1 MTHSFNF
8 GKVAVM
14 FGGASAERE
23 VSLNSGKA
31 VLAALRNQGIDAIEF
46 DPSVRPLTDLVLLK
60 VDRVFIA
67 LHGRGGEDGSM
78 QGALQSLSIPY
89 TGSKVLGSALAM
101 DKIRCKWL
109 WSQLGLP
116 TAEYHVVDAT
126 QPFDITMAEQYIKE
140 FQGQAMVKPALEG
153 SSVGMTKA
161 NSATDLVEG
170 VEHAFEF
177 DEHIL
182 IERYIEGNEYTVS
195 MLNGRALPSIRM
207 TTPRDF
213 YDYTAKYHAEGSTQ
227 YFCPSGLSAEAEQQI
242 AQIATRAFAAVDGF
256 GWGRIDFMQ
265 DLEGQFYLLEA
276 NTVPGMTASSLVPM
290 AASAAGLTFE
300 SLCIEILKTSL

>member
-1 MTHSFNF
+1 MTHSFDF

-23 VSLNSGKA
+23 VSLNSGRA
-31 VLAALRNQGIDAIEF
+31 VFTALKNQGIDVIEF
-46 DPSVRPLTDLVLLK
+46 DPSKRPLTDLILLN

-67 LHGRGGEDGSM
+67 LHGRGGEDGTM
-78 QGALQSLSIPY
+78 QGALQSLNIPY

-116 TAEYHVVDAT
+116 TAEYHVINAHEA
-126 QPFDITMAEQYIKE
+126 FNLAIAEKYIEE

-177 DEHIL
+177 DEHVL
-182 IERYIEGNEYTVS
+182 IERFIEGNEYTVS

-227 YFCPSGLSAEAEQQI
+227 YFCPSGLSDEAESNL
-242 AQIATRAFAAVDGF
+242 AKIATRAFAAVDGF
-256 GWGRIDFMQ
+256 GWGRVDFMQ

-290 AASAAGLTFE
+290 AASVAGLSFDA
-300 SLCIEILKTSL
+300 LCLEILKTSL